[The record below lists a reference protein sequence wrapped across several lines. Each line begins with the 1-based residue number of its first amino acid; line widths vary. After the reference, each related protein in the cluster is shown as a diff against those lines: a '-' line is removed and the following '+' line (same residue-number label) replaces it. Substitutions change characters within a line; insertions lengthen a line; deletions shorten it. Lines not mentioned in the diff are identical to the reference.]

1 VATLAAVLAA
11 SLLGSLHCA
20 GMCGALVAFAV
31 GDPAVT
37 SRSGRAALH
46 AAYHGG
52 RLASYAVLGALCGL
66 VGAAVDL
73 GGSMVGLNRL
83 AAVVAGAM
91 MVAVGVVALLHW
103 RGFRLKWPA
112 AAGRLGRLVVLAQ
125 RAALGLRPFPRAL
138 VIGLLTALLPC
149 GWLYAFAIVAAGTG
163 SALWGGAV
171 MAAFWAGTV
180 PVLACVGVGVQT
192 LSATLGRRV
201 PLVTALVLVA
211 LGLVTI
217 LGRSAIDARAMDLP
231 AAATSDDPAGQI
243 ETIRQTPPPCC
254 RQDDR
259 PSQEE

>member
-1 VATLAAVLAA
+1 MATLAAVLAA

-37 SRSGRAALH
+37 SRRGRASLH

-52 RLASYAVLGALCGL
+52 RLASYAVLGASCGL

-91 MVAVGVVALLHW
+91 MVAVGGVALAHY

-112 AAGRLGRLVVLAQ
+112 AAGKFGRLIVLAQ
-125 RAALGLRPFPRAL
+125 RTALGLRPFPRAL

-163 SALWGGAV
+163 SAPWGGAV
-171 MAAFWAGTV
+171 MAAFWVGTV
-180 PVLACVGVGVQT
+180 PVLAFVGLGAQT

-201 PLVTALVLVA
+201 PLVTAIVLVV

-217 LGRSAIDARAMDLP
+217 LGRSTLDVRAMELP
-231 AAATSDDPAGQI
+231 AAAANDDPAHQV
-243 ETIRQTPPPCC
+243 ETIRHTPPPCC
-254 RQDDR
+254 RQ
-259 PSQEE
+259 QEE